1 MTSATCNLV
10 DTSRPF
16 KSRPDIVI
24 PHLNVTLH
32 NPSLVN
38 PGFYFLAPFKS
49 YVSTPM
55 IFDSKGE
62 LVWAGSDAYAGTEG
76 AGAHVYDFHTC
87 DFQGLPHLCM
97 LRGFN
102 DQGNARGQGIIL
114 DSHYQPVKHVS
125 GGGHTTSCDLHEF
138 TTAESGTTS
147 LITQYRRR
155 LYDLSGHVESRGM
168 IWILEGVFQEIEID
182 SGRVLFEWRSLDHI
196 DPAESQVQPGQ
207 GTRTAPWDYVHLNS
221 VEKMPDGNYLVS
233 ARHTSTIFKVSS
245 RDGSIIWRLGGSN
258 STFGPIEPAILFQHH
273 ARVLVDDADTTRISL
288 FDNARRPAFK
298 PERPSSGLI
307 VLLDHRTKTA
317 HIEKR
322 YSGPGIEYTSKI
334 AGSTLVLPNG
344 NVLVGFGDAA
354 CFTEYTSDGIPG
366 FKACVR
372 DNSLGT
378 LYRVYK
384 SSWVGAPLNTV
395 ALVSFSQTPASLTA
409 FHVSWNGATEVKSW
423 RVYGALHP
431 DGPFSQIT
439 QVPKKGFET
448 TITTE
453 DHYVKAY
460 VEAISS
466 TDKVLGKSDVVT
478 TFVPSKAAGIRC
490 DDIWCAEPLHCLVP
504 GRVTTTTAATKT
516 SHPKLLQVADGL
528 QHIPFFQA
536 LLLNFVV
543 TLILVISVGLVRKRT
558 AFKRCLGRIF

>member
-1 MTSATCNLV
+1 MSPPKCDSV
-10 DTSRPF
+10 DASRPF
-16 KSRPDIVI
+16 KSRPDIVV

-32 NPSLVN
+32 IPSLVSS
-38 PGFYFLAPFKS
+38 GFYFLAPFKS

-55 IFDSKGE
+55 ILDNEGE

-114 DSHYQPVKHVS
+114 DSHYQPVKHIS
-125 GGGHTTSCDLHEF
+125 GGGYTTSCDLHEF
-138 TTAESGTTS
+138 TTTESGTTS

-155 LYDLSGHVESRGM
+155 PYDSSGEGRNRGM
-168 IWILEGVFQEIEID
+168 IWILEGIFQEIEIE

-196 DPAESQVQPGQ
+196 DPAESQVQPGR

-221 VEKMPDGNYLVS
+221 VEKTPDGNYLVS
-233 ARHTSTIFKVSS
+233 ARHISTILKVSG
-245 RDGSIIWRLGGSN
+245 RDGSVIWRLGGSN
-258 STFGPIEPAILFQHH
+258 STFEPMQPAILFQHH
-273 ARVLVDDADTTRISL
+273 ARMLADNANTTRISL

-307 VLLDHRTKTA
+307 VLLDHRAKTA
-317 HIEKR
+317 HVEKR
-322 YSGPGIEYTSKI
+322 YSGPEIEYTSKI

-354 CFTEYTSDGIPG
+354 CFTEYTSNGIPG

-372 DNSLGT
+372 DKSVGT

-384 SSWVGAPLNTV
+384 SSWLGAPLNTV
-395 ALVSFSQTPASLTA
+395 ALVSFSRTPASVTA

-431 DGPFSQIT
+431 DGPFLQVT

-448 TITTE
+448 TIISE
-453 DHYVKAY
+453 HHYLKAY

-466 TDKVLGKSDVVT
+466 ANQVLGKSEVVT
-478 TFVPSKAAGIRC
+478 TYVPSEAASIQC
-490 DDIWCAEPLHCLVP
+490 NDIWCAEPQHCVVP
-504 GRVTTTTAATKT
+504 SRATTTAASKVPN
-516 SHPKLLQVADGL
+516 SKFLRVANGL
-528 QHIPFFQA
+528 QDIPFVQA
-536 LLLNFVV
+536 FLLNLMITVV
-543 TLILVISVGLVRKRT
+543 LVICIRLARKRT
-558 AFKRCLGRIF
+558 ISSRWVGRLF

>member
-1 MTSATCNLV
+1 MTPTICDSV

-16 KSRPDIVI
+16 KSRPDIVV
-24 PHLNVTLH
+24 PKLKVTLH
-32 NPSLVN
+32 NPSLVSS
-38 PGFYFLAPFKS
+38 GFYFLAPFKS

-55 IFDSKGE
+55 IFDNAGE

-102 DQGNARGQGIIL
+102 DQGNVRGQGIIL
-114 DSHYQPVKHVS
+114 DSHYQPVKHIS

-147 LITQYRRR
+147 IITQYRRR
-155 LYDLSGHVESRGM
+155 LYDLSGQVENRGM
-168 IWILEGVFQEIEID
+168 IWILEGVFQEIEIE
-182 SGRVLFEWRSLDHI
+182 SGRVLFEWRSLDHV
-196 DPAESQVQPGQ
+196 DPAESQVQPGR

-221 VEKMPDGNYLVS
+221 VEKMSDGDYLVS

-258 STFGPIEPAILFQHH
+258 STFGSMEPAILFQHH
-273 ARVLVDDADTTRISL
+273 ARVLADGADTTRISL
-288 FDNARRPAFK
+288 FDNARRPAFEPK
-298 PERPSSGLI
+298 RPSSGLI

-317 HIEKR
+317 RVEKR
-322 YSGPGIEYTSKI
+322 YSGPEIEYTTKI

-372 DNSLGT
+372 DQSHGT

-384 SSWVGAPLNTV
+384 SPWI
-395 ALVSFSQTPASLTA
+395 A

-431 DGPFSQIT
+431 DGPFSQVT

-453 DHYVKAY
+453 HHYVKSY

-466 TDKVLGKSDVVT
+466 TDKVLGKSAVVA
-478 TFVPSKAAGIRC
+478 TFVPSEAAAIQC
-490 DDIWCAEPLHCLVP
+490 DDVWCTEPQHCLAP
-504 GRVTTTTAATKT
+504 SQVTTTTAATRV
-516 SHPKLLQVADGL
+516 PKAKPLRIVNGL
-528 QHIPFFQA
+528 QHIGQKA
-536 LLLNFVV
+536 H
-543 TLILVISVGLVRKRT
+543 G
-558 AFKRCLGRIF
+558 FKQMDW

>member
-1 MTSATCNLV
+1 MTSTDCKSV

-16 KSRPDIVI
+16 KSRPDIVV
-24 PHLNVTLH
+24 PHLNVSLH
-32 NPSLVN
+32 NPSLVSS
-38 PGFYFLAPFKS
+38 GFYFLAPFKS

-55 IFDSKGE
+55 IFDSGGA

-87 DFQGLPHLCM
+87 DFQGSPHLCM

-114 DSHYQPVKHVS
+114 DSHYQPVKHIS

-138 TTAESGTTS
+138 TTADSGTTS

-155 LYDLSGHVESRGM
+155 LYDLSGQFENRGM
-168 IWILEGVFQEIEID
+168 IWILEGVFQEIEIE

-196 DPAESQVQPGQ
+196 DPAESQVHPGR
-207 GTRTAPWDYVHLNS
+207 GSRTAPWDYVHLNS

-233 ARHTSTIFKVSS
+233 ARHTSTILKVSG
-245 RDGSIIWRLGGSN
+245 RDGSVIWRFGGSN
-258 STFGPIEPAILFQHH
+258 STFAPVEPAVLFQHH
-273 ARVLVDDADTTRISL
+273 ARVLADDGDTTRISL

-307 VLLDHRTKTA
+307 VLLDHRTNTA

-322 YSGPGIEYTSKI
+322 YSGPDIEYTSKI

-344 NVLVGFGDAA
+344 NVLVGFGDAP
-354 CFTEYTSDGIPG
+354 CFMEYTSDGIPG

-372 DNSLGT
+372 DRTIGT

-384 SSWVGAPLNTV
+384 SPWI
-395 ALVSFSQTPASLTA
+395 A
-409 FHVSWNGATEVKSW
+409 FHVSWNGATDVESW
-423 RVYGALHP
+423 RVYGAQHP
-431 DGPFSQIT
+431 DGPFSQVT
-439 QVPKKGFET
+439 QVPKNGFET
-448 TITTE
+448 TITAE
-453 DHYVKAY
+453 HHYVKAY

-466 TDKVLGKSDVVT
+466 NDKVLGKSDVVA
-478 TFVPSKAAGIRC
+478 TFVPSEAVGIQC
-490 DDIWCAEPLHCLVP
+490 DDMWCAEPLHCLVAD
-504 GRVTTTTAATKT
+504 RVTHTTTTTTAATRVSPEAHGFKSMDT
-516 SHPKLLQVADGL
+516 SYILMKYVSPPPRH
-528 QHIPFFQA
+528 FQRA
-536 LLLNFVV
+536 CVFSAGYIEVL
-543 TLILVISVGLVRKRT
+543 
-558 AFKRCLGRIF
+558 